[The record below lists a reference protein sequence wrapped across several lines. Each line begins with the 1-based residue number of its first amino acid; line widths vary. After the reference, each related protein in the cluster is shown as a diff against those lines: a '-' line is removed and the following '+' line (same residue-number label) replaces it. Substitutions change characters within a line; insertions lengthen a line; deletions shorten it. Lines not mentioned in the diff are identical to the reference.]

1 MFEELK
7 GKEVLIQM
15 GTASAVTD
23 RHKGKIVDVGES
35 WIKIQSKKK
44 IVYINLAKVG
54 SIATDI

>member
-7 GKEVLIQM
+7 GIEVLIQM
-15 GTASAVTD
+15 GSASMVTD
-23 RHKGKIVDVGES
+23 RLKGRVIDVGEA

-44 IVYINLAKVG
+44 TVYINLAKVG